1 MQLHRSFRTT
11 RRITY
16 ALFVAPALIIY
27 VLVVIFPF
35 FQGIPY
41 SLTNWNLL
49 SNVADYVG
57 IKNYR
62 TLMNS
67 KEFWTVVKNTF
78 QFTLA
83 AMDAKRNDDAC
94 YSSAYIE
101 KTDE

>member
-11 RRITY
+11 KRITY
-16 ALFVAPALIIY
+16 ALLVAPALIVY

-41 SLTNWNLL
+41 SLT
-49 SNVADYVG
+49 
-57 IKNYR
+57 YR

-78 QFTLA
+78 QFTL
-83 AMDAKRNDDAC
+83 
-94 YSSAYIE
+94 Y
-101 KTDE
+101 